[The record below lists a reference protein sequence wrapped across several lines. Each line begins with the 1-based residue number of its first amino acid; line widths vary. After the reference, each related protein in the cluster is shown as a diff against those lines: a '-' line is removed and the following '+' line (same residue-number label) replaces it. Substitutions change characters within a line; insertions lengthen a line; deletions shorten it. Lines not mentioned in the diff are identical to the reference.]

1 MFLRLSRPK
10 YRLCVSPHGAV
21 CTTSFI
27 SVLLALPSRNT
38 EKIKREKPLKIKGL
52 LSRMGSCLNLF
63 ARSWELHINAVGNR
77 FVSLIRGE
85 YHGDCKAYGLGIPGL
100 GYFVYY
106 EPPLRV

>member
-1 MFLRLSRPK
+1 MFLRLSRPR
-10 YRLCVSPHGAV
+10 YRLSIYLYGAG
-21 CTTSFI
+21 CTISFI

-85 YHGDCKAYGLGIPGL
+85 YHGDCKADSLAIPGL

>member
-1 MFLRLSRPK
+1 
-10 YRLCVSPHGAV
+10 
-21 CTTSFI
+21 
-27 SVLLALPSRNT
+27 
-38 EKIKREKPLKIKGL
+38 
-52 LSRMGSCLNLF
+52 MGSCINLF
-63 ARSWELHINAVGNR
+63 ARSWELHINAVGNG